1 MSDLDLAYEGINQI
15 TIDNHGSGS
24 IDVLPSSDNMVTG
37 SISCGN
43 ADYLDK
49 VMVRQT
55 RDALHIDFPK
65 TGWFRDQSV
74 YIELAVPADLNFQIT
89 TGSAD
94 VRVAAP
100 IRQSK
105 ITSGSGDLDIEQ
117 GDELRCTTGSGD
129 ISVRTITGNTST
141 VSSGS
146 GDISI
151 QQTSAALQVKS
162 ASGDVTVDRLSDALR
177 ANTASGDIAVNAT
190 TGSIDAR
197 TASGS
202 VRVGVAASLPAWLD
216 LNSRSGSV
224 DIDLDNTET
233 PGPGDP
239 YVAIKAV
246 TASGDISITR
256 A

>member
-1 MSDLDLAYEGINQI
+1 MDLAYEGINQI
-15 TIDNHGSGS
+15 TIANQGSGS
-24 IDVLPSSDNMVTG
+24 VDVVPSSDNTVTG
-37 SISCGN
+37 RISC
-43 ADYLDK
+43 ADPDYLDK
-49 VMVRQT
+49 IMVRQI
-55 RDALHIDFPK
+55 RSALQIDFPK
-65 TGWFRDQSV
+65 AGWFRDQSV
-74 YIELAVPADLNFQIT
+74 FVELAAPDDLSMQIA

-105 ITSGSGDLDIEQ
+105 ITSGSGDLDIEHADGLQ
-117 GDELRCTTGSGD
+117 CTTGSGD
-129 ISVRTITGNTST
+129 ISVQTITGDTSS
-141 VSSGS
+141 VSTGS

-151 QQTSAALQVKS
+151 QETSAALQVKS
-162 ASGDVTVDRLSDALR
+162 ASGDVVVNRLSDALR
-177 ANTASGDIAVNAT
+177 ANTASGDIQVSAT

-202 VRVGVAASLPAWLD
+202 VRIGVAESLPAWLD
-216 LNSRSGSV
+216 LNSRSGDV

-246 TASGDISITR
+246 TASGDIAITR